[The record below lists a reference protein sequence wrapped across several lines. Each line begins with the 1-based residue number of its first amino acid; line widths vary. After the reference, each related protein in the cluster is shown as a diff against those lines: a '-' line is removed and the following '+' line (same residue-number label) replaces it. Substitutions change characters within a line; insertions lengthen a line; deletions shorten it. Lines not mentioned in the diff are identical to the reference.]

1 MSKGGGTMRFAK
13 VAKACVAKALVKK
26 SEQSAVKSANS
37 ACYSWQYQPKTSE
50 AIKKLR
56 KF

>member
-1 MSKGGGTMRFAK
+1 MRLAK
-13 VAKACVAKALVKK
+13 VAKACVSKALVKK

-37 ACYSWQYQPKTSE
+37 TCLSWQYQPKTSE